1 MATMTISD
9 YLKGVVKS
17 VSPDEPAIQTICL
30 NAGID
35 DVSAVYSDLTERQQR
50 LALAYLYLWIGLG
63 PTTGSRWSEKDG
75 DWSQSG
81 SDGTFTRGQLWMY
94 LRLAKD
100 ILSDYGIE
108 INSNPVWG
116 MRVGGFRNIRRGRRG
131 RHI

>member
-1 MATMTISD
+1 MAEMTISD

-17 VSPDEPAIQTICL
+17 VSPDVPALQTICL
-30 NAGID
+30 NAGIE
-35 DVSAVYSDLTERQQR
+35 DVDAVFTDLSERQQR

-100 ILSDYGIE
+100 ILSEYGIE
-108 INSNPVWG
+108 VDATPQWG
-116 MRVGGFRNIRRGRRG
+116 FRGGGFRNIRRGRRG
-131 RHI
+131 RHE